1 MVLVY
6 QPVLGTFYV
15 ISHLTPILMICSGET
30 GPQASFLSHLTWRGG
45 EGRREEPIQILP
57 LAQVATSQLMSGK
70 ARHIEESQMQVAWKS

>member
-15 ISHLTPILMICSGET
+15 ISHLTLILMICSGET

-57 LAQVATSQLMSGK
+57 LKKEAYVWKSK
-70 ARHIEESQMQVAWKS
+70 ESQMQVAWKS